1 MKLSDNK
8 KEIIA
13 IILAIIILAVSAS
26 LKDTS
31 IFYTSLIGFT
41 IIISINIAVKKIVG
55 YHFEINVKTKFWEF
69 QKYGFKKKQHLK
81 NPLPMAWLPL
91 LISLI
96 SKGMFLWLGILE
108 FETSPKP
115 ERASRRHGLYSFTEI
130 TEKHVGKIAFF
141 ALFANI
147 IAGIVGYI
155 AGFET
160 FTKLSFAFAMWS
172 VIPISRLDGTKIF
185 FSNRILWTITTA
197 ITFLLFFLS
206 FGI

>member
-1 MKLSDNK
+1 MELNDNK
-8 KEIIA
+8 KEIVT
-13 IILAIIILAVSAS
+13 IILAIIILATAS
-26 LKDTS
+26 SFKDTS
-31 IFYTSLIGFT
+31 IFYTALISFA
-41 IIISINIAVKKIVG
+41 IIISLNVAVKKIVG
-55 YHFEINVKTKFWEF
+55 YHFEINIKTKFWEF
-69 QKYGFKKKQHLK
+69 QKYGFRKKQHLK
-81 NPLPMAWLPL
+81 KPLPMAWFPL

-141 ALFANI
+141 ALLANI
-147 IAGIVGYI
+147 IAGIIGYV

-172 VIPISRLDGTKIF
+172 VVPISRLDGTKIF
-185 FSNRILWTITTA
+185 FANRILWTITTI

-206 FGI
+206 FGF